1 MFKDLWHFVTQ
12 HKQKYVIIF
21 IFCMLENI
29 LVLVPTRVV
38 QQAIDLINSQS
49 LSEGALFGQIALLIG
64 AAVAAYGLFFVWGFY
79 LFSYAARFRV
89 GLRNRLFDKLLA
101 MRTPFYDLFQS
112 GDMITRFT
120 NDVDELSELIGYG
133 AMTLMIGLATILFVL
148 PVMFVTSWWIALW
161 GCVPIVV
168 LGVLVHYVSTYQDR
182 AVEKLRESVAEL
194 SSEVLE
200 VVEGVRVVRAYGDT
214 ALGTARFQNKTQQL
228 TKRAD
233 RIMVLQA
240 MYGRLATFF
249 LGVSTAAILG
259 LGALA
264 IEAGT
269 ATIGQVVALQMYAQM
284 LMFPM
289 WTLSDFVLVYQ
300 TSRVAHGKLQE
311 LLTTSDGLEADGTET
326 VSRLEQVVF
335 QDYSFQYADSTQPGL
350 SHISLVLQRGET
362 LGVVGKTGSGKT
374 TFVRQFL
381 RQYAVGSGQFL
392 LNQRPIQEYRRDS
405 VEALIGYVPQEH
417 VLFSRNVADNIAVG
431 THQAT
436 TEAIIAAAQAAAFDG
451 DVARMPKGYDT
462 LVGEKGVAISG
473 GQKQR
478 LSIARAL
485 IKDAELL
492 ILDDSLSAVDA
503 RTERRIIETLHSQRQ
518 GKTNVI
524 VAHRLSAVHHAHWV
538 IVLDEG
544 RIIEAGTPA
553 QLLAQRGWYYEQYER
568 QLLEEEE
575 EAACR

>member
-38 QQAIDLINSQS
+38 QQTIDLINSQS

-350 SHISLVLQRGET
+350 SHISLVLRRGET

-417 VLFSRNVADNIAVG
+417 VLFSRSVADNIAVG